1 MEHTLQPFELKSIV
15 QKRWPKLTKYV
26 RACGP
31 CWLLSNV
38 PDKKAATG
46 TITLV
51 HRKLNGWEIASFYKE
66 YELETVNKV
75 TVSHEFAK
83 DLGFLLL
90 PDSMEIT
97 ERHDGPGRPAKYDRF
112 VARRIAKRRDRGESI
127 RAIAKAEGMSP
138 TTVQKLVATVRTPE
152 QRKEIVKRNRR
163 LAKDV
168 SVKSN
173 K

>member
-1 MEHTLQPFELKSIV
+1 M
-15 QKRWPKLTKYV
+15 
-26 RACGP
+26 
-31 CWLLSNV
+31 
-38 PDKKAATG
+38 
-46 TITLV
+46 
-51 HRKLNGWEIASFYKE
+51 
-66 YELETVNKV
+66 ETVNKV